1 VRAEVAVARELR
13 GYLETLVARLAGV
26 TDIEAVYLVGSGA
39 LGDWQP
45 GASDVDVI
53 AVTSRSLSLEERRAV
68 VEAAESVPSPA
79 RKLELVVY
87 PRGGDAWELNL
98 NTGEHVSY
106 DPAGEPA
113 FWFVLDRAIA
123 EQHAVALLGPAWS
136 ELFEPVPRE
145 AVLGALAQALDWQE
159 REEPTSRSSVLNAVR
174 AWAWLQTGEW
184 LGKPAAAAW
193 LRDRVRAA
201 LEEER

>member
-1 VRAEVAVARELR
+1 MRAEVAVDRELR

-26 TDIEAVYLVGSGA
+26 TEIEAVYLVGSGA

-45 GASDVDVI
+45 GASDVDVV
-53 AVTSRSLSLEERRAV
+53 AVTSRSLNLEERRAV

-106 DPAGEPA
+106 DPAAEPA
-113 FWFVLDRAIA
+113 FCCSC
-123 EQHAVALLGPAWS
+123 G
-136 ELFEPVPRE
+136 
-145 AVLGALAQALDWQE
+145 
-159 REEPTSRSSVLNAVR
+159 SSF
-174 AWAWLQTGEW
+174 
-184 LGKPAAAAW
+184 AAASTCACCARRSFGTARF
-193 LRDRVRAA
+193 LGTSCAPRSGASAR
-201 LEEER
+201 

>member
-1 VRAEVAVARELR
+1 
-13 GYLETLVARLAGV
+13 
-26 TDIEAVYLVGSGA
+26 
-39 LGDWQP
+39 
-45 GASDVDVI
+45 
-53 AVTSRSLSLEERRAV
+53 
-68 VEAAESVPSPA
+68 
-79 RKLELVVY
+79 
-87 PRGGDAWELNL
+87 
-98 NTGEHVSY
+98 
-106 DPAGEPA
+106 
-113 FWFVLDRAIA
+113 VLDRAIA